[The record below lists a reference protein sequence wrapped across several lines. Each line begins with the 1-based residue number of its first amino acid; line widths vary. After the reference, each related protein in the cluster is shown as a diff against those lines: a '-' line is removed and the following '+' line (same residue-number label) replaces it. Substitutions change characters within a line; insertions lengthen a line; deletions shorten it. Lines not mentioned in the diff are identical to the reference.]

1 MELIAAFT
9 LGLFGSL
16 HCVGMC
22 GPLML
27 AANTAQGRP
36 DWRQPLTYQAGRLT
50 TYLLLGAL
58 LGGLGLGLRLW
69 NAQSTLAIFS
79 GVVVLVFALLRM
91 DPGKWL
97 LRWPLYANWQFRLR
111 ASMGRFMRQRGLSAQ
126 YALGICNGLVPCGLV
141 YLAIIGA
148 ANTGTPFSGAG
159 FMLVFGLG
167 TLPLLSASLYA
178 GRRLLTFRPDT
189 LNRWTPLIML
199 ATAALLIW
207 RGWTAHVPGDF
218 FNFQDMAFPPLC
230 H

>member
-9 LGLFGSL
+9 LGLLGSL

-27 AANTAQGRP
+27 AANTAGGGT
-36 DWRQPLTYQAGRLT
+36 WRQPLVYQAGRLT

-69 NAQSTLAIFS
+69 NAQSALAIIS
-79 GVVVLVFALLRM
+79 GIALLIFALLRM

-97 LRWPLYANWQFRLR
+97 LRWPVYAKWQLQLR
-111 ASMGRFMRQRGLSAQ
+111 GWMGHFLQRSGLPAQ
-126 YALGICNGLVPCGLV
+126 YALGVCNGLVPCGLV

-148 ANTGTPFSGAG
+148 ANTGTPWSGAG
-159 FMLVFGLG
+159 FMLAFGLG

-189 LNRWTPLIML
+189 LNRWTPVIML
-199 ATAALLIW
+199 ATAVILIW

-218 FNFQDMAFPPLC
+218 FNFQDLAFPPLC